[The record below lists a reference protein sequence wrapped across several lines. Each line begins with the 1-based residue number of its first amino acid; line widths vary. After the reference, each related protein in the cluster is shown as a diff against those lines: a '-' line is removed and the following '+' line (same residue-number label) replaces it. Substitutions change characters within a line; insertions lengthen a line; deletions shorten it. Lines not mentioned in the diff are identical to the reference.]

1 MDKSNL
7 KFKVIDT
14 RKEKKGKI
22 ATTIKLVVFSIGQ
35 LNVAFSINN
44 IQKVINY
51 TNVYS
56 SGLTD
61 MGITHLDN
69 QEITV
74 IDIHKRLYK
83 QSLFLEENQEKFLVV
98 AKNTNGEIFATIAL
112 ETPSLIDVSVSNIRT
127 LPESYRQADTLSIA
141 SHVIVIPQENKNLT
155 VFLLDVDS
163 LI

>member
-7 KFKVIDT
+7 KFKVIST
-14 RKEKKGKI
+14 TQEKKSKV
-22 ATTIKLVVFSIGQ
+22 AQTLKLVVFPIGE

-44 IQKVINY
+44 IQKVVNY
-51 TNVYS
+51 THVYG

-61 MGITHLDN
+61 MGITHLEN

-83 QSLFLEENQEKFLVV
+83 KSLVLEENQEKFLIVV
-98 AKNTNGEIFATIAL
+98 KNTQGEIFATIAL
-112 ETPSLIDVSVSNIRT
+112 ETPSLIDVSLSDIRV
-127 LPESYRQADTLSIA
+127 LPESYRQADTLAIA
-141 SHVIVIPQENKNLT
+141 SHVIVIPQENENLT

>member
-7 KFKVIDT
+7 KFKIINT
-14 RKEKKGKI
+14 SKEKNSQI
-22 ATTIKLVVFSIGQ
+22 NTTLKLVVFSLGQ
-35 LNVAFSINN
+35 LNVAFSIDN

-51 TNVYS
+51 THVYG

-74 IDIHKRLYK
+74 VDIHKRLYK
-83 QSLFLEENQEKFLVV
+83 KSLVLEENQEKFLVV
-98 AKNTNGEIFATIAL
+98 AKNTDGEIFATIAL
-112 ETPSLIDVSVSNIRT
+112 ETPSLIDVSLSDIRV
-127 LPESYRQADTLSIA
+127 LPESYRQADTLAIA

-155 VFLLDVDS
+155 VFLLDIDS
-163 LI
+163 II